1 MSGWL
6 AIVNPHSGG
15 SSARAR
21 LPNLLRHLKGL
32 VDKTVF
38 TEYPGHAAEIAKAAT
53 DYSGVAAVGGDGTLF
68 EILKGLD
75 RERQRVAIFPA
86 GRGNSLAR
94 DLGLFGKVPSLDEIG
109 QSDPLYIDLM
119 EVTIRDSGGL
129 ETRNL
134 SASTVAIGYPV
145 AITRAARGFPRHLG
159 KFSYAAATTFVRP
172 APFEIEVSREN
183 GSRKTTH
190 LKFLIANNTR
200 HVANFVVFPDASC
213 RDGFLDLLEL
223 DAGFLGQS
231 VHNVSALLGS
241 SLFRRSHLSRARSVE
256 LRLPEP
262 REIMIDGEIFPD
274 IVLVRIRILA
284 AALACVHRGFAA

>member
-15 SSARAR
+15 SGARAR

-32 VDKTVF
+32 VEKIVF

-75 RERQRVAIFPA
+75 RNRQRVAIFPA

-94 DLGLFGKVPSLDEIG
+94 DLGLFGKVPSLEEIG
-109 QSDPLYIDLM
+109 RTDPLRIDLM
-119 EVTIRDSGGL
+119 EVTVRNSGGL
-129 ETRNL
+129 EVRNL

-172 APFEIEVSREN
+172 APFEVEISRED
-183 GSRKTTH
+183 GTRKTTH
-190 LKFLIANNTR
+190 LRFFIANNTR
-200 HVANFVVFPDASC
+200 HVANFLVFPDASC

-256 LRLPEP
+256 LRLQRPQEL
-262 REIMIDGEIFPD
+262 MIDGEIFPD
-274 IVLVRIRILA
+274 IVLVRIRIMA
-284 AALACVHRGFAA
+284 TALACIQRGFAA